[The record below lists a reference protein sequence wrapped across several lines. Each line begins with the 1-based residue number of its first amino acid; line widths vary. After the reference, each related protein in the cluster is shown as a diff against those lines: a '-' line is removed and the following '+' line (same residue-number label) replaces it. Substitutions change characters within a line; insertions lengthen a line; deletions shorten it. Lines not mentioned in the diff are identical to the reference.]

1 MSLVSGV
8 VSVSQ
13 DLTTALDAR
22 RLTWPNGAIA
32 TTYSADEPERLRDRN
47 TTQRGVMK

>member
-8 VSVSQ
+8 VSVSR

-32 TTYSADEPERLRDRN
+32 TTYSADEPERLRGPH
-47 TTQRGVMK
+47 TMQRGVMK